1 MKGLGNLKFLLSRLG
16 VIFSTLLIGACSS
29 ALPDLPMATVHPSLT
44 KNISDYSYLIGPGDT
59 LNVFVWGNSEVSGSY
74 KVRPDGMITTSL
86 VEDIH
91 ASGKTP
97 TQLAREIESKLANY
111 VRQPIVSVIV
121 DGFVGPF
128 SEQVRVIG
136 EAAQPKA
143 ISYTKNMTLLD
154 AMIQVGGLTEY
165 ANGNHAS
172 LIRVVNGKQVQY
184 GLKIDD
190 LLEDGNIKA
199 NVDLLPGDII
209 IIPESWF

>member
-1 MKGLGNLKFLLSRLG
+1 MNGLGKFLIFISRLG
-16 VIFSTLLIGACSS
+16 VVFYSMFIVACTSS
-29 ALPDLPMATVHPSLT
+29 LPDLPTATVHPSLT
-44 KNISDYSYLIGPGDT
+44 KNISDYSYLIGPGDS
-59 LNVFVWGNSEVSGSY
+59 LNVFVWGNSEVSGTY

-97 TQLAREIESKLANY
+97 TQLAREIEAKLANY

-136 EAAQPKA
+136 EASEPKA

-165 ANGNHAS
+165 ANGNNAS

-184 GLKIDD
+184 GLNIDE

>member
-1 MKGLGNLKFLLSRLG
+1 MKGIGKFIFRFSRLIAISCS
-16 VIFSTLLIGACSS
+16 VFIVACSS
-29 ALPDLPMATVHPSLT
+29 SLPGLPTATVHPSLT
-44 KNISDYSYLIGPGDT
+44 KNINDYSYLIGPGDS
-59 LNVFVWGNSEVSGSY
+59 LNVFVWGNAEVSGTY

-97 TQLAREIESKLANY
+97 TQLAREIEAKLANY
-111 VRQPIVSVIV
+111 IRQPIVSVIV

-136 EAAQPKA
+136 EASQPKA

-172 LIRVVNGKQVQY
+172 LIRVVNGKQKQY